1 MFPLPLSPL
10 SVTLFVVAVLAT
22 LGWCAVVAL
31 AGRATRS
38 PRITQCP
45 PTTQLGPESP
55 AVVDLITGDW
65 RLCEREAASATLLD
79 LAARRVVT
87 IEEIGPA
94 LSLVRLRRGVDTSE
108 LRPYETLVLDHVTRL
123 AVDGVVATGALAE
136 GARNL
141 RRWWKKFHR
150 EVIAEARRLGLSEPR
165 LRGKQ
170 RAMLTAATAL
180 PGAAVAFWVASLPID
195 RTDPGGSLLVGTWV
209 GFVVCAMLSTR
220 LSVSNAERGTAEGAA
235 AAGRWLG
242 VADHMAT
249 TGAFTERPAAAVT
262 IWGRSMA
269 YAAALGLTPMAV
281 SSLPV
286 STEAS
291 ATRAWSDY
299 GGLWH
304 PVEVRY
310 GADGFLG
317 RFWGRRWLGGI
328 RSAPFA
334 AYFGFVL
341 TIFAELAVALLLG
354 WGWGGISLP
363 VWAGA
368 AAGAVPLS
376 LALLDC
382 VNRTRVEGQ
391 VVRSRTFERA
401 NSRSGSKAPR
411 EYWIALDDGQH
422 RSVSAYATDA
432 DTWNTVREGD
442 IVRAIVGPHLGWIYQ
457 VQVLTPSRHRTHPD
471 ALSAEETPERP
482 PDPGEILRSFVAMIP
497 PDARTSVAPS
507 TLLTPDD
514 CGRVLGVS
522 FGPPE
527 PIAFEFDET
536 AADGHIRRRS
546 TTPGVTRASGLVGCR
561 YRCDTSR
568 LTVDVYAVSGKTC
581 WLLWLLAVHLAGKPP
596 RRTSKSVE
604 VAADVAVVRLAS
616 RAGCLIRVNSPHAPP
631 GDERMSHLGRAA
643 AARIHTLAG
652 R

>member
-22 LGWCAVVAL
+22 LGWFALVAL
-31 AGRATRS
+31 ATRASRS
-38 PRITQCP
+38 PRITPCP
-45 PTTQLGPESP
+45 PTTELGPEPP

-79 LAARRVVT
+79 LAARQVLT
-87 IEEIGPA
+87 IEEIGPS

-108 LRPYETLVLDHVTRL
+108 LRPYETLVLDHVSRL
-123 AVDGVVATGALAE
+123 AVDGVVATEALAE

-141 RRWWKKFHR
+141 RRWWKKFHK

-165 LRGKQ
+165 LRRKR

-180 PGAAVAFWVASLPID
+180 PGLAVASWVASLPID
-195 RTDPGGSLLVGTWV
+195 RTDPGGSLGVGAWL
-209 GFVVCAMLSTR
+209 GFVVFVLLSAR
-220 LSVSNAERGTAEGAA
+220 LSASNAERGTAEGAA

-242 VADHMAT
+242 VADHMAA

-291 ATRAWSDY
+291 TTRAWSDY

-304 PVEVRY
+304 PIEVRY

-317 RFWGRRWLGGI
+317 RFWGRHWLGGI
-328 RSAPFA
+328 RVAPFA

-341 TIFAELAVALLLG
+341 TIFAQLAAALLLG
-354 WGWGGISLP
+354 WGLGGISLS

-368 AAGAVPLS
+368 AAGAVPVA

-391 VVRSRTFERA
+391 VVRSRSFECA
-401 NSRSGSKAPR
+401 NTRSGSKTPR
-411 EYWIALDDGQH
+411 EYWIALDDGHH
-422 RSVSAYATDA
+422 RGVSAYATDA
-432 DTWNTVREGD
+432 DTWNAVREGD
-442 IVRAIVGPHLGWIYQ
+442 IVRATVGPHLGWIYQ
-457 VQVLTPSRHRTHPD
+457 VQVLTPSRHRQHPD
-471 ALSAEETPERP
+471 ALSAQESPRRP
-482 PDPGEILRSFVAMIP
+482 GNAGEILRWFVATVP
-497 PDARTSVAPS
+497 PDARTPVAPS
-507 TLLTPDD
+507 TLLTSDD
-514 CGRVLGVS
+514 CGRVLGVL
-522 FGPPE
+522 FGPAE
-527 PIAFEFDET
+527 PVAFEFDET
-536 AADGHIRRRS
+536 TDGGHIQRRT
-546 TTPGVTRASGLVGCR
+546 TTPGAPRESGLIGCR
-561 YRCDTSR
+561 YRCDTAQ

-581 WLLWLLAVHLAGKPP
+581 SLLWLLAAHLTGNSL
-596 RRTSKSVE
+596 RRASKSVE
-604 VAADVAVVRLAS
+604 VTADLAMVRLTS
-616 RAGCLIRVNSPHAPP
+616 RAGCLILVNSPHAP
-631 GDERMSHLGRAA
+631 GDERMSHLGHAA
-643 AARIHTLAG
+643 ASRIHTIA
-652 R
+652 RR